1 MVYLDD
7 IAVFGD
13 DRQQVL
19 DDTLEAV
26 RRLTRA
32 GFMINLSKSQLVER
46 SAKILGHTW
55 YSGGYWAPVVTK
67 LEALLT
73 KTEEELARMNRASLY
88 GLLNFYREYLPAF
101 AETTEPLREL
111 LGQDAQPWT
120 TQATEAV
127 RRTITAITNTP
138 RWLNAD
144 LAQEIRMESRV
155 TSAGIAV
162 VLLQRH
168 PEHRRRWLP
177 VATWGRAVD
186 ALERNDSR
194 VLLELR
200 ALREGAHKLVEFTA
214 FARHLTMLVSPEL
227 RALLKLSTRAHPEL
241 QALLIDLLHYR
252 PTFLVHPTRKA
263 PESLGMETPE
273 TLPPE
278 LLEDLT
284 TAEKALQ
291 TPIHLPPK
299 ARFQAGPAV
308 HV

>member
-1 MVYLDD
+1 MGLTQAPAHFQYVVETVLAGDPGERKLPVVVYLDD

-73 KTEEELARMNRASLY
+73 KSEEELARMNRASLY

-200 ALREGAHKLVEFTA
+200 ALREG
-214 FARHLTMLVSPEL
+214 SP
-227 RALLKLSTRAHPEL
+227 
-241 QALLIDLLHYR
+241 
-252 PTFLVHPTRKA
+252 
-263 PESLGMETPE
+263 
-273 TLPPE
+273 
-278 LLEDLT
+278 
-284 TAEKALQ
+284 
-291 TPIHLPPK
+291 
-299 ARFQAGPAV
+299 
-308 HV
+308 